1 MNLSFL
7 LFSIPIVMKK
17 VPIGICLS
25 LIFLQFSSFLYHNC
39 DTNDRD
45 AMELALLFDQLNIIN
60 TSCMISLQSAI
71 VSCQFCFLFLLE
83 KILWNCSF
91 VCHFVYLFSFIKMA
105 TMPLFLILI
114 LNSSI
119 YYYVQGREFTNT
131 ERYIWHMCQSLYITV
146 ALGKLYEHRKYIR
159 HLCKKITV
167 QSCK

>member
-7 LFSIPIVMKK
+7 LFSIPIVMNK
-17 VPIGICLS
+17 VPVGICLS

-39 DTNDRD
+39 NTNDRD
-45 AMELALLFDQLNIIN
+45 AMELVLLFDQLNIIN
-60 TSCMISLQSAI
+60 TSCMISLQSVI
-71 VSCQFCFLFLLE
+71 ISCQFCFLFLLE

-91 VCHFVYLFSFIKMA
+91 VCYFVYFFSFLNMA
-105 TMPLFLILI
+105 TMPLFIIFI
-114 LNSSI
+114 LNLSI

-146 ALGKLYEHRKYIR
+146 AIGKLYEYRKYVR
-159 HLCKKITV
+159 YLCKKFTV